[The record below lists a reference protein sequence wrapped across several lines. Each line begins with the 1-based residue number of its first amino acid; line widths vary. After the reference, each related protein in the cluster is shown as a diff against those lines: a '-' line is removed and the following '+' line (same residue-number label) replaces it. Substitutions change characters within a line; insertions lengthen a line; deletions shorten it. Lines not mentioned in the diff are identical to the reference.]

1 MRMKFTV
8 DSKSKN
14 LVKFEDME
22 NGQVFRDDDSYRYYI
37 KCEDNLENGLKSNI
51 LNLTTM
57 TTGKIIDEKEEYT
70 LVDAEIIIKEDWK
83 KWVNEHIF

>member
-22 NGQVFRDDDSYRYYI
+22 NGQVFRDNDDRYYI

-57 TTGKIIDEKEEYT
+57 TTGKIFDIEEEFT
-70 LVDAEIIIKEDWK
+70 LVDAEIIIKED
-83 KWVNEHIF
+83 

>member
-8 DSKSKN
+8 DNKSKS

-22 NGQVFRDDDSYRYYI
+22 DGQVFRDDSYRYYI
-37 KCEDNLENGLKSNI
+37 KCKPNLSHGYTSNI

-57 TTGKIIDEKEEYT
+57 TTGKILDETEEYT
-70 LVDAEIIIKEDWK
+70 LVNAELIIKED
-83 KWVNEHIF
+83 